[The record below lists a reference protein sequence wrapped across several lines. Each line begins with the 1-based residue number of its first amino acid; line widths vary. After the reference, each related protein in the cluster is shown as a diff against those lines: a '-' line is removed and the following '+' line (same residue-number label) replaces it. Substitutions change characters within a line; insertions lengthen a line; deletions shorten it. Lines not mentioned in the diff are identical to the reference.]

1 MFLRLLSI
9 EVRKLLKHPILW
21 LEFAGL
27 VLIMAAYFAA
37 RYALIANSVRNGL
50 VNTRGLETD
59 LQIGLGLFSFM
70 SILFYAS
77 TAALISAYD
86 YPELGIQMWLT
97 RGVPRSLLMLA
108 RLAVTLLFGLLLV
121 SFAVFT
127 ILGVATVARTVFLGG
142 YTAKDLNWAQLLP
155 AILRVFWASL
165 PYQAMTVLFAVI
177 SRSPLFAAGGTL
189 VFRTVLENLLAN
201 LADRFPA
208 LIHLLPSRLGYSLQ
222 FNVYQLDRTA
232 KAMSLDKQFL
242 TEPQAMLVIG
252 ALFILMSGIS
262 LIIFSRQDWGG

>member
-1 MFLRLLSI
+1 
-9 EVRKLLKHPILW
+9 
-21 LEFAGL
+21 
-27 VLIMAAYFAA
+27 
-37 RYALIANSVRNGL
+37 
-50 VNTRGLETD
+50 
-59 LQIGLGLFSFM
+59 
-70 SILFYAS
+70 
-77 TAALISAYD
+77 
-86 YPELGIQMWLT
+86 MWLT

-108 RLAVTLLFGLLLV
+108 RLAIILLFGLLLV
-121 SFAVFT
+121 SFGVIT
-127 ILGVATVARTVFLGG
+127 ILGMAAVTRTVFLGG
-142 YTAKDLNWAQLLP
+142 YTTKNMDWAQVLP

-208 LIHLLPSRLGYSLQ
+208 MINLLPSRLGYVLQ
-222 FNVYQLDRTA
+222 FNAYQLDRTA
-232 KAMSLDKQFL
+232 KAMSLDKQYL

-252 ALFILMSGIS
+252 ALFILMSSIA